1 MPMTHVSNNHSGISI
16 LSKSSK
22 SHASIMKINSQ
33 ELVCNI
39 RLTTQAADLSPQQ
52 PEYAIFLYSD

>member
-1 MPMTHVSNNHSGISI
+1 
-16 LSKSSK
+16 
-22 SHASIMKINSQ
+22 MKINSQ